1 MSYVPPA
8 ANPALLAYLKTRR
21 SIPVLQLTAPA
32 PEGAVLDDIL
42 KIGAR
47 VPDHGKLAPWRF
59 ILYRGAG
66 AVAAGEKLAALKLA
80 REPGLADQ
88 LVTLE
93 RTRFTRAPL
102 VIGVISRA
110 GPHVKIPVW
119 EQELSA
125 GAVCLNLL
133 HAIFASGF
141 AGIWLSEWPV
151 FDAEASALLG
161 AKEGERFAGFLHVG
175 TPTEPPFERERPD
188 MTKIVTE
195 FEG

>member
-8 ANPALLAYLKTRR
+8 AKPDLLAYLKTRR
-21 SIPVLQLTAPA
+21 SIPVLQLAAPA
-32 PEGAVLDDIL
+32 PEGVVLDDIL
-42 KIGAR
+42 TIGAR
-47 VPDHGKLAPWRF
+47 VPDHGKLAPWRLV
-59 ILYRGAG
+59 LYRGAG
-66 AVAAGEKLAALKLA
+66 AAAAGEKLCALKLS
-80 REPGLADQ
+80 REPGLSESLQVA
-88 LVTLE
+88 E

-141 AGIWLSEWPV
+141 AGVWLSEWPV

-161 AKEGERFAGFLHVG
+161 AGAGERFAGFIHVG

-188 MTKIVTE
+188 MAKIVTE

>member
-8 ANPALLAYLKTRR
+8 AKPELLAYLKTRR
-21 SIPVLQLTAPA
+21 SIPVLQLAGPA

-66 AVAAGEKLAALKLA
+66 AVAAGEKLKALRFA
-80 REPGLADQ
+80 REPELAAQ
-88 LVTLE
+88 LQEAE

-110 GPHVKIPVW
+110 APHVKIPVW

-188 MTKIVTE
+188 MARIVTE
-195 FEG
+195 YEG

>member
-8 ANPALLAYLKTRR
+8 PKPDLLAYLKTRR
-21 SIPVLQLTAPA
+21 STPILQLSGPG

-42 KIGAR
+42 QIAAR

-66 AVAAGEKLAALKLA
+66 AVAAGEKLCALKLS
-80 REPGLADQ
+80 REPALAAQ
-88 LVTLE
+88 LQEAE

-102 VIGVISRA
+102 VIGVVSRA

-133 HAIFASGF
+133 HAVIASGF
-141 AGIWLSEWPV
+141 GGAWLSEWPV

-161 AKEGERFAGFLHVG
+161 ATAGERFAGFVHVG

-188 MTKIVTE
+188 MAKIVTE
-195 FEG
+195 FAG

>member
-1 MSYVPPA
+1 MAYVPPA
-8 ANPALLAYLKTRR
+8 AKPELLAYLKTRR
-21 SIPVLQLTAPA
+21 SIPVLQLTGPA

-59 ILYRGAG
+59 VLYRGAG
-66 AVAAGEKLAALKLA
+66 AVAAGEKLCALKLA
-80 REPGLADQ
+80 RDPGLAEQ
-88 LVTLE
+88 LQQAE

-141 AGIWLSEWPV
+141 AGVWLSEWPV

-188 MTKIVTE
+188 MAKIVSE
-195 FEG
+195 YEG